1 MQGEAD
7 ARDLAMLTRETQE
20 LWEGKADFWDAQMGE
35 GNTFSS
41 VRRSSGCSRHCVA
54 KRSLTL
60 RAAMG
65 SSRDDWRC

>member
-35 GNTFSS
+35 GNTFHRVLVSPW
-41 VRRSSGCSRHCVA
+41 VERLLAPR
-54 KRSLTL
+54 
-60 RAAMG
+60 
-65 SSRDDWRC
+65 